1 MEEQACEA
9 EMGCVGAEVY
19 GKGMGD
25 ERETTECRKRWSAR
39 GADGCWF
46 SLGSNGD
53 KRKCAGLDGK
63 GDGVVKE
70 MGDGEWWAKKV
81 RRRVEAEKNEYGR
94 GEEDDEL
101 EV

>member
-1 MEEQACEA
+1 MRMETSGSVQ
-9 EMGCVGAEVY
+9 GW
-19 GKGMGD
+19 
-25 ERETTECRKRWSAR
+25 TE
-39 GADGCWF
+39 
-46 SLGSNGD
+46 
-53 KRKCAGLDGK
+53 K

-81 RRRVEAEKNEYGR
+81 RRRAEAEKSEYGR

>member
-81 RRRVEAEKNEYGR
+81 RRRVEVEKNEYGR
-94 GEEDDEL
+94 GEQDDEL